1 MSGVLKRP
9 PVIEVID
16 DDMAEVLRRMTPA
29 QRLATA
35 NGMWIYARRR
45 IFAQLRSEHPQWSEA
60 QLNAETSRRLLG
72 SD

>member
-1 MSGVLKRP
+1 
-9 PVIEVID
+9 VIEVID

-45 IFAQLRSEHPQWSEA
+45 IIAQLQREHGDWDEA
-60 QLNAETSRRLLG
+60 TVNAEASRRLLG